1 MSGFESLPSLPVP
14 AHFNEPFSDTAWNKP
29 YGASPARPYGDPATE
44 RRQELMNAE
53 FDKLFESPP
62 ESLQI
67 PESFR
72 ECLIEG
78 EKFGRIK
85 RNLKNHYHYEA
96 WRKTNPAIPTH
107 LQREVLAYE
116 QGKASIEAIGHIAVQ
131 TTLKAFLAGKLTHV
145 YWQRMESLPE
155 MRQDTSSV
163 IESLGGLVYSY
174 PTEQPYRS
182 ISIVP
187 STVFDPKTGKEEVK
201 AIGVDYKR
209 DFGMV
214 RSLNDGLPINFV
226 EQQTARYRV
235 DEASRFPQEIIEAM
249 NNPQLFVSENDAR
262 DFSWT
267 NLQDPRHKVFLDLS
281 GAREFIEE
289 SVQSNSV
296 EPYVVPVE
304 TIEFGYK
311 GDNFHLMNKL
321 GGIAIRR

>member
-1 MSGFESLPSLPVP
+1 MAGFESLPSLPVP
-14 AHFNEPFSDTAWNKP
+14 AHFNEPFSAWSKP
-29 YGASPARPYGDPATE
+29 YGASPARPYGDPETE
-44 RRQELMNAE
+44 HRQELMNAE

-62 ESLQI
+62 SILQI
-67 PESFR
+67 PDSFR
-72 ECLIEG
+72 DCLIED

-96 WRKTNPAIPTH
+96 WRKTNPSIDDS
-107 LQREVLAYE
+107 LRWEVTAYE
-116 QGKASIEAIGHIAVQ
+116 RGQASIEMIGVLAVH

-155 MRQDTSSV
+155 MRQDTTSV
-163 IESLGGLVYSY
+163 IEFLGGTVYDY
-174 PTEQPYRS
+174 PDEQPYRS
-182 ISIVP
+182 INIVP
-187 STVFDPKTGKEEVK
+187 STIYDPKTGKEEVK

-209 DFGMV
+209 DFGKVMS
-214 RSLNDGLPINFV
+214 RSDNLPINFV

-235 DEASRFPQEIIEAM
+235 DEASTFPQEIIEAM
-249 NNPQLFVSENDAR
+249 NNPSMFVNESDAR

-281 GAREFIEE
+281 GAREFIED

-304 TIEFGYK
+304 TIEFGFK
-311 GDNFHLMNKL
+311 GDNFHVMNQL